1 LPIGT
6 DYQLGINGGNPG
18 LYRGNADTTTFA
30 YPFISGPVSVTSS
43 VAGDQYYYFYYD
55 IEFMPFSSYNEVN
68 ICSGDSLMVGS
79 NVYSTAGQYTDYFV
93 ASNSCDSVV
102 YTVLEVYQTPSITIG
117 SMPNPPEICL
127 GDSLVIEV
135 TQGFINYLW
144 NTGNPADQD
153 EDRVVVF
160 PNEDF
165 TYVVE
170 VLDSNGCEARAEI
183 FVEVDSCILGVDE
196 LSFEEGLQLY
206 PNPASEQLTI
216 NFTGN
221 ATIIK
226 VYNMLG
232 ELMIQE
238 YILEGQS
245 SVHLF
250 VKEWKGAMYS
260 IQLYREN
267 GTITHKVFTVVR

>member
-1 LPIGT
+1 
-6 DYQLGINGGNPG
+6 
-18 LYRGNADTTTFA
+18 
-30 YPFISGPVSVTSS
+30 
-43 VAGDQYYYFYYD
+43 
-55 IEFMPFSSYNEVN
+55 
-68 ICSGDSLMVGS
+68 
-79 NVYSTAGQYTDYFV
+79 
-93 ASNSCDSVV
+93 
-102 YTVLEVYQTPSITIG
+102 
-117 SMPNPPEICL
+117 MPNPPEICL

-135 TQGFINYLW
+135 TQGFINYWW

-160 PNEDF
+160 PTEDF

-183 FVEVDSCILGVDE
+183 FVEVDSCISGVEE
-196 LSFEEGLQLY
+196 LNFEEGLQIY

-216 NFTGN
+216 DFIGN
-221 ATIIK
+221 ATSIK

-232 ELMIQE
+232 ELMIE
-238 YILEGQS
+238 KYISEGQS
-245 SVHLF
+245 SVQLF

-267 GTITHKVFTVVR
+267 GTITRKVFTVVR